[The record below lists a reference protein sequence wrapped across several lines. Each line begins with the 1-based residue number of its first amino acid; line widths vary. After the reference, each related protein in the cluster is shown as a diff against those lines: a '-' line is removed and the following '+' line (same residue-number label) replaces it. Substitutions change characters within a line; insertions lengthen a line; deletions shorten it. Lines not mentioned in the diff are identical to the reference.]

1 MQHRISSGNV
11 VEKNL
16 LPLKVLKE
24 GFMYIT
30 CLLSHAHSSASS
42 NIVPKKGRWGE
53 FGWFSP
59 PLHCADET
67 AECAAACP
75 RWCWKNRSRLFQSHS
90 IVWMSGHWQPDTIT
104 PKLNN
109 PLLRITGP
117 LHVIAHDYMS
127 LLYKRRKLQAS
138 FFYFLYELFWTWKP
152 GFMVGLARLY
162 LQGAPSWKM
171 SLFQTLCTLI
181 ELDDCEWMKS
191 NEICAA
197 NFEMSLPRL
206 HGRNTSSGS
215 RWLRLNPR
223 VDPLLQSN
231 GNHGGEPIRRINYL
245 KHISV
250 AKYLIAWNTVWM
262 LLWMCRR
269 RWQR

>member
-90 IVWMSGHWQPDTIT
+90 RVWMSGHWQPDTIT

-138 FFYFLYELFWTWKP
+138 FFLFFIWIVLNLKAWIYGRVGALISAGGPLLENELVP
-152 GFMVGLARLY
+152 N
-162 LQGAPSWKM
+162 
-171 SLFQTLCTLI
+171 SLHPN
-181 ELDDCEWMKS
+181 W
-191 NEICAA
+191 A
-197 NFEMSLPRL
+197 
-206 HGRNTSSGS
+206 
-215 RWLRLNPR
+215 RWLRVNEIKWNL
-223 VDPLLQSN
+223 
-231 GNHGGEPIRRINYL
+231 RR
-245 KHISV
+245 
-250 AKYLIAWNTVWM
+250 
-262 LLWMCRR
+262 
-269 RWQR
+269 